1 MQLNHYYHFADTPIR
16 VAGSPDLPL
25 FCAADI
31 CAVLDIANSR
41 DAVDSL
47 DDDEK
52 ASVALTDTSSSSR
65 RTITMQAVTESGL
78 YHLIFKSRKEEA
90 RTFRRWVTG
99 TVLPAIR
106 RTGAYTP
113 ADPGDAD
120 TPARRL
126 RNATAIVA
134 DLTARGTHP
143 IDAWNHAVRLVRQ
156 IHRPLPARE
165 RRAAL
170 DRADLATLLTAIRA
184 QQPSGNITLAA
195 IEDIVR
201 RHSLFPDLLPL
212 TPRGRSTALSQRI
225 ANHPDNL
232 TGRHGLRLHRIQR
245 TRTSTFRILPAQ
257 PLP

>member
-16 VAGSPDLPL
+16 VAGTPDLPL

-106 RTGAYTP
+106 RTGSYTP
-113 ADPGDAD
+113 ADPVDAD
-120 TPARRL
+120 TPARL
-126 RNATAIVA
+126 LQNA
-134 DLTARGTHP
+134 
-143 IDAWNHAVRLVRQ
+143 
-156 IHRPLPARE
+156 
-165 RRAAL
+165 
-170 DRADLATLLTAIRA
+170 
-184 QQPSGNITLAA
+184 AA